1 MIKAVF
7 FDLDGTLLPL
17 NEEEFTKAYFGLL
30 IKKVDGLGY
39 DKDKLIKTI
48 WEGTMLMY
56 KNNGQKTNEEVF
68 WDYFKS
74 VYGEEKL
81 KDKAIFDDFYIN
93 EFKSLKSICKDNIYA
108 KEIINFVKNNNLKC
122 VLSTNPIFP
131 LNGTLTRMGFINLS
145 KDDFDF
151 VSAYENSSFSKPNP
165 EYFKAILKMF
175 NLKGEE
181 VLLFGNNDVEDYL
194 CASKCNIKCY
204 LVGDNLILHKELNL
218 NCPVI
223 KMNQV
228 IDVIK
233 ENLK

>member
-17 NEEEFTKAYFGLL
+17 NEEEFTKVYFGLL
-30 IKKVDGLGY
+30 TKKVEALGY
-39 DKDKLIKTI
+39 DKEKLIKTI

-56 KNNGQKTNEEVF
+56 KNNGLKTNEEVF
-68 WDYFKS
+68 WDYFVK
-74 VYGEEKL
+74 VYGEDKL
-81 KDKAIFDDFYIN
+81 KDKAIFDDFYVN
-93 EFKSLKSICKDNIYA
+93 EFKSLKSICKENNYA
-108 KEIINFVKNNNLKC
+108 KEIVNFVKSNNLKC

-131 LNGTLTRMGFINLS
+131 LNGTLTRMGFVGLN

-151 VSAYENSSFSKPNP
+151 VTAYENSSFSKPNP
-165 EYFKAILKMF
+165 EYFNALLKKF

-181 VLLFGNNDVEDYL
+181 VILFGNNDVEDYL
-194 CASKCNIKCY
+194 CALKCNIKCY
-204 LVGDNLILHKELNL
+204 LVGDFLILHKDLNL
-218 NCPVI
+218 NCPII
-223 KMNQV
+223 KMEEV